1 MSSAER
7 AGKDSRIILQLVENL
22 NFKIKDEEFLF
33 VRRTHISEEYATVLA
48 VNFSVPAL
56 EGVGQAI

>member
-22 NFKIKDEEFLF
+22 NFKIKDEEILF
-33 VRRTHISEEYATVLA
+33 VRRTHISGEYATVLA
-48 VNFSVPAL
+48 VNFSVPAS